1 MTTESTNDDQL
12 KRLIQIRRGNRSVVT
27 KLENEVSS
35 IISRI
40 SASEASS
47 NSATKANL
55 LARVESISTSLK
67 QKHQYI
73 TELNEQIINKID
85 TPLIDKEIDETSE
98 WDATVFE
105 VINKIEQIKLGSYTR
120 DPQPPGIPIGQIE
133 SNTQQEE
140 QDRSFSSSFVAQ
152 NAGIRLPKINLP
164 KFGGDITEFNAFW
177 QSFGCAVHA
186 NENISAVHKLNY
198 LMNLLEGPAYRVVA
212 GLDITEENY
221 HHAVE
226 TLRARFGNKQRIISA
241 HMQALLKLQEL
252 PNDKVSHLRFMLD
265 KINVHVR
272 GLESLG
278 MPQESYGSLLIPIIM
293 QRMPGEITVQVARKV
308 TEDIWPIQEILDII
322 RREIEARELSES
334 VSVTRNTVKQTT
346 EGFISNNQIICCQ
359 N

>member
-140 QDRSFSSSFVAQ
+140 QDRRRRKGFS
-152 NAGIRLPKINLP
+152 
-164 KFGGDITEFNAFW
+164 GGVS
-177 QSFGCAVHA
+177 QVRPMSVPLRR
-186 NENISAVHKLNY
+186 SK
-198 LMNLLEGPAYRVVA
+198 
-212 GLDITEENY
+212 Y
-221 HHAVE
+221 H
-226 TLRARFGNKQRIISA
+226 Q
-241 HMQALLKLQEL
+241 
-252 PNDKVSHLRFMLD
+252 P
-265 KINVHVR
+265 
-272 GLESLG
+272 
-278 MPQESYGSLLIPIIM
+278 
-293 QRMPGEITVQVARKV
+293 
-308 TEDIWPIQEILDII
+308 
-322 RREIEARELSES
+322 
-334 VSVTRNTVKQTT
+334 
-346 EGFISNNQIICCQ
+346 
-359 N
+359 

>member
-140 QDRSFSSSFVAQ
+140 QDRNRSLQKVIISDLE
-152 NAGIRLPKINLP
+152 AGQEK
-164 KFGGDITEFNAFW
+164 KSADTKEITESLREFW
-177 QSFGCAVHA
+177 RH
-186 NENISAVHKLNY
+186 
-198 LMNLLEGPAYRVVA
+198 
-212 GLDITEENY
+212 
-221 HHAVE
+221 
-226 TLRARFGNKQRIISA
+226 
-241 HMQALLKLQEL
+241 
-252 PNDKVSHLRFMLD
+252 
-265 KINVHVR
+265 
-272 GLESLG
+272 ESLG
-278 MPQESYGSLLIPIIM
+278 LPEIVQNETETPDECSAAVES
-293 QRMPGEITVQVARKV
+293 K
-308 TEDIWPIQEILDII
+308 
-322 RREIEARELSES
+322 
-334 VSVTRNTVKQTT
+334 
-346 EGFISNNQIICCQ
+346 
-359 N
+359 

>member
-140 QDRSFSSSFVAQ
+140 QDRSFSSSFDSSEKVASVTALANDKKQ
-152 NAGIRLPKINLP
+152 VLLQTAKAQAFAADGVTKIPITILFDSGSQRSYISEETKKKLSLP
-164 KFGGDITEFNAFW
+164 E
-177 QSFGCAVHA
+177 
-186 NENISAVHKLNY
+186 NEISADETCRAEKVIVKSFQNPPTQLP
-198 LMNLLEGPAYRVVA
+198 LQPAA
-212 GLDITEENY
+212 QSPSQ
-221 HHAVE
+221 
-226 TLRARFGNKQRIISA
+226 QRTQLP
-241 HMQALLKLQEL
+241 MQANTRPRRRAAVLGET
-252 PNDKVSHLRFMLD
+252 
-265 KINVHVR
+265 VR
-272 GLESLG
+272 R
-278 MPQESYGSLLIPIIM
+278 QIM
-293 QRMPGEITVQVARKV
+293 H
-308 TEDIWPIQEILDII
+308 
-322 RREIEARELSES
+322 
-334 VSVTRNTVKQTT
+334 
-346 EGFISNNQIICCQ
+346 
-359 N
+359 